1 VTVLPI
7 RIFPDEVL
15 RAECEP
21 VEEFDDALRRL
32 VADMLETV
40 RAAPGVGLAAP
51 QVGVTQQVMVVDLS
65 VGEDPSEVHV
75 FVNPEIVEEEG
86 SVSDFE
92 GCLSIPGMNEKVD
105 RPQRI
110 KVRARDLEGEI
121 FELEADEWLARA
133 ICHETDHLHGVL
145 FVDRL
150 RGLRREKARR
160 QLRRMVS
167 EREEEAAGVSA
178 GAETAGVEKGVGA

>member
-1 VTVLPI
+1 
-7 RIFPDEVL
+7 
-15 RAECEP
+15 
-21 VEEFDDALRRL
+21 
-32 VADMLETV
+32 
-40 RAAPGVGLAAP
+40 
-51 QVGVTQQVMVVDLS
+51 
-65 VGEDPSEVHV
+65 
-75 FVNPEIVEEEG
+75 
-86 SVSDFE
+86 
-92 GCLSIPGMNEKVD
+92 MNEKVD

-167 EREEEAAGVSA
+167 EREEETAGVST
-178 GAETAGVEKGVGA
+178 GAETAGVEKGMGA